1 MSVETHRVLIGACGW
16 KHAAWLDEF
25 YSEDLPEDWQLGFYS
40 NEFPVVYVSASEW
53 VDEPDINEW
62 IEDISDDFR
71 FILQM
76 PADALMNESIFV
88 SLLTNI
94 KKLDEHCLGI
104 VFELNQSICDDSH
117 LLDKRLTQAQ
127 VISSVCVESTGLLLS
142 DESKA
147 LLNEKNVAEV
157 GDGVT
162 EKLEAKGALL
172 AITHISSENLDMTML
187 RAALEIC
194 LKASNEDCVSVLCI
208 DGEPPSLEV
217 LRNADILLNLL

>member
-25 YSEDLPEDWQLGFYS
+25 YSDDLPEDWHLGFYS
-40 NEFPVVYVSASEW
+40 NEFPVVYVSASDW
-53 VDEPDINEW
+53 IDETNLDEW

-71 FILQM
+71 FILQV
-76 PADALMNESIFV
+76 PAEALNNESTFA

-94 KKLDEHCLGI
+94 KKLGEHCLGI
-104 VFELNQSICDDSH
+104 VFELNQSICDDSN
-117 LLDKRLTQAQ
+117 LLDTCLTQAQ
-127 VISSVCVESTGLLLS
+127 AISSVCVERNGLLLS
-142 DESKA
+142 DECKA

-157 GDGVT
+157 GDGIT
-162 EKLEAKGALL
+162 ETLEVKGSHL

-187 RAALEIC
+187 RTALEIC
-194 LKASNEDCVSVLCI
+194 LKVSNDDCVSVLCI